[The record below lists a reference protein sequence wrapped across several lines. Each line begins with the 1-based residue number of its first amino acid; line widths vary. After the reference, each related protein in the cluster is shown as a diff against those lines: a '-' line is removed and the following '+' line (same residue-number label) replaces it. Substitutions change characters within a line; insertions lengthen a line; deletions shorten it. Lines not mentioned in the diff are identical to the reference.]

1 LFSSINTAVQDH
13 FRTPEG
19 FFNFSMLSEPRPN
32 TEFFRFGENITG
44 FGRLCHSGSIGKDEA
59 SFRDVLADVRFGN
72 DCCLLPF
79 DPTEVATNLRME
91 RYAAMKEHGHLAN
104 GFARNGYYLLRPLLP
119 VMIRKFAQRRAL
131 RGWEVPSF
139 PHWPVD
145 RSVDQLF
152 ERLLVLELKTRN
164 LDSIPFIWFWPEG
177 KSGCVLMTH
186 DVETAAGFR
195 DCGALMTLDD
205 SFGIKA
211 SFQLIPRGRYRVPL
225 SVITSMRASGFEV
238 NVHDW
243 NHDGSLFRSYDRF
256 LDGAAEIN
264 KRAALWHSEG
274 FRSGALY
281 RNPDWLN
288 ELQFAYDMS
297 CPSTARLDP
306 QPGGCCTLLPWFIGS
321 MLEIPVTTIQDYSL
335 FHVLNQY
342 AIDLWRQQVTAILD
356 GHGMASFIVHP
367 DYIRAPRERR
377 VYVQLLEYLAGLRS
391 DSNVWIA
398 LPGAVNRW
406 WRERSRM
413 RLVRDGDTWDIQ
425 GEGSERAR
433 IAYAHVEDDHI
444 VFRVDRPTEPSLI
457 ASSGARTSRGDESL
471 A

>member
-1 LFSSINTAVQDH
+1 
-13 FRTPEG
+13 
-19 FFNFSMLSEPRPN
+19 MLSEPRPN
-32 TEFFRFGENITG
+32 AEFFQFGEDMIG
-44 FGRLCHSGSIGKDEA
+44 YGRLCQSASIGKDE
-59 SFRDVLADVRFGN
+59 SSSRDVVADVRFGD

-91 RYAAMKEHGHLAN
+91 RYAAMKQHGHLAN
-104 GFARNGYYLLRPLLP
+104 GFVRNGYYLLRPLLP

-131 RGWEVPSF
+131 RGWEGPSF

-145 RSVDQLF
+145 RSVEQLF
-152 ERLLVLELKTRN
+152 ERLLVLELKARN

-186 DVETAAGFR
+186 DVETAAGLR
-195 DCGALMTLDD
+195 DCGALMAIDD
-205 SFGIKA
+205 SFGIKS
-211 SFQLIPRGRYRVPL
+211 SFQLIPGRRYQATL
-225 SVITSMRASGFEV
+225 SVIASMRESGFEV

-243 NHDGSLFRSYDRF
+243 NHDGSLFRSHERF
-256 LDGAAEIN
+256 LEGAAQIN
-264 KRAALWHSEG
+264 ERAALWQSEG

-281 RNPDWLN
+281 RNPDWLS

-297 CPSTARLDP
+297 CPSSARLDP
-306 QPGGCCTLLPWFIGS
+306 QRGGCCTLLPWFIGS
-321 MLEIPVTTIQDYSL
+321 MLEIPVTTTQDYSL

-342 AIDLWRQQVTAILD
+342 TIDLWKRQVTAILA

-391 DSNVWIA
+391 DSNVWITA
-398 LPGAVNRW
+398 PGAVNRW

-413 RLVRDGDTWDIQ
+413 HLVHNGETWNIQ
-425 GEGSERAR
+425 GSGSERAS
-433 IAYAHVEDDHI
+433 IAYAHIEDDHI
-444 VFRVDRPTEPSLI
+444 VFRIDQPTEPSLI
-457 ASSGARTSRGDESL
+457 ASFGAQTSPGGDFL